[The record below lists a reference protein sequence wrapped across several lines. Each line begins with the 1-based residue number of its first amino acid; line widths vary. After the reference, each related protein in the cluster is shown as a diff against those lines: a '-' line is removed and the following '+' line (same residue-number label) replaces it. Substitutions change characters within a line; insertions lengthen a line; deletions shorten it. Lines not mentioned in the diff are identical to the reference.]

1 METKLKRNFRF
12 SLIIEKNINLPRSF
26 QLVQH
31 SMTHETWNEPVSRDY
46 RSTFPFNSSF
56 CNFFQRRKEHGTK
69 RDRVSSAGNGDNE
82 ERRGVGDP
90 RGVKARV
97 WVWRVPRRPSPHQH
111 MVRFMSIPWMH
122 LVWPSFS
129 ASFCIYPLFVS
140 ASHHFSFT
148 PSFLLLFHT
157 RVEHFLK
164 NRGAYLLI

>member
-1 METKLKRNFRF
+1 MIRY
-12 SLIIEKNINLPRSF
+12 
-26 QLVQH
+26 
-31 SMTHETWNEPVSRDY
+31 PVSHDR

-56 CNFFQRRKEHGTK
+56 CNFFQRRKEHGAK
-69 RDRVSSAGNGDNE
+69 RDRVSWAGKGDNE

-140 ASHHFSFT
+140 ASPLASSRFSFT
-148 PSFLLLFHT
+148 PSSCSTTTSPHLSRALPGEQGSVPVDLDN
-157 RVEHFLK
+157 EW
-164 NRGAYLLI
+164 RGGSVPVDLNSA